1 MIDKRTTHYKEDFE
15 HACTELKRQDNDLR
29 HLRKRVGAKNLEI
42 AELKARVD
50 GLLLEEV
57 GAKKAFGVV
66 ADSNKDLKIRV
77 LNQGKTIGSLMTELY
92 KSRQPGRQVEKIE
105 GGHNDAM

>member
-15 HACTELKRQDNDLR
+15 HACTELKRQDNDLWL
-29 HLRKRVGAKNLEI
+29 LRKRVGAKNLEI

-66 ADSNKDLKIRV
+66 ADSNKDLRIRV
-77 LNQGKTIGSLMTELY
+77 LSLEKSIGSLMTELY
-92 KSRQPGRQVEKIE
+92 GKKR
-105 GGHNDAM
+105 NDAAKTGGDV